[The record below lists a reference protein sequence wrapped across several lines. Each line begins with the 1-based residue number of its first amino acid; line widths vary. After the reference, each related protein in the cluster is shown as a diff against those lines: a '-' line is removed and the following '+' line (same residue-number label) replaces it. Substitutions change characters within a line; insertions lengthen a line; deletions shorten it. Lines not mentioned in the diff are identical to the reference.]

1 MGTPYQFRAYIGPA
15 YEPASSAYAY
25 DWPAIISAA
34 RDVSATETTITA
46 TLADG
51 GASIA
56 LGATPQAT
64 KGGYW
69 IGPNG
74 AGQAWEYVGYSG
86 VTGNTLTGLRREATA
101 TREHNGVH
109 TSGAAARQ
117 WWELTGDNGRF
128 AFSEQLNDS
137 LSAITW
143 TGELAGV
150 LGPQAALRQ
159 THLIVIQTKAGA
171 GAWATAFIGFMR
183 QPRLQDDYHRAAQ
196 WQFQVVSIAQVLDGY
211 SAKSIRVGDLD
222 LAKASSAQ
230 SDTPLARAWKEY
242 ASSEFTNADPDL
254 SGAAAIDGDPDTLWI
269 AERFRG
275 AAPSLTYP
283 SNSFDIY
290 EGRFISG
297 MRIRRWP
304 GEPKGYRWLEFL
316 APNAHMPGTLNNG
329 LLANKTSAAAVNIN
343 FDGLGTSPG
352 DLIVFCENMALF
364 QQANPLAAPKA
375 IFEVGA
381 GFFDSLD
388 LNGDAIAV
396 YIGGWYPTVAYGTYS
411 TPPKAPGSLTGRSW
425 TGSTIPAP
433 NVGQII
439 RYDYVAGA
447 SAAYQYFKVDYVD
460 MAGYRNGG
468 EDPWVKVTL
477 PPLGITLRDDITASA
492 PAAGATLYLLK
503 GAAGGIDGLTA
514 SGVLQIGME
523 QISYVGRVPNAGV
536 VVQTRGYGG
545 TTAAAHVAG
554 DVVRVIDTD
563 GVATVGQL
571 VKSITVRRA
580 RVPYIESF
588 KIRISNGDT
597 ARVPPD
603 DNHDEDY
610 TIAANPTTNSAAAYT
625 VNLSPSRRVTNVIV
639 EIDHMA
645 GTLYRPRINDIEIVA
660 DPAAFDPN
668 LALGVQDAAN
678 VVAKLLTNAGLPSSA
693 VTVTTG
699 AGNVDDLQTAEGE
712 RVWAVAAD
720 LAARTGVLLNCTRT
734 GSILAGPNALTASA
748 LSASATWT
756 DVNSSG
762 VDMVQAYSGAVGQV
776 QIPYRLPDGTTGTA
790 KYPAEPA
797 YTSEA
802 VQTEPE
808 TRFATAAAANDAAE
822 RLFIRR
828 RYPLQL
834 VVTCADEQ
842 PTIRPGAVV
851 AVQWALGFGTGMQQ
865 MNRMGVVTA
874 ADHEIS
880 GGVWRTVLTV
890 LQLDREAVA

>member
-25 DWPAIISAA
+25 DWPAIVSAG
-34 RDVSATETTITA
+34 RDITATETTITG

-51 GASIA
+51 GASVA
-56 LGATPQAT
+56 LSATPQAA

-74 AGQAWEYVGYSG
+74 TGQAWEYVSYSG
-86 VTGNTLTGLRREATA
+86 VSGNTLTGLRREPSA

-109 TSGAAARQ
+109 TAGAAARQ
-117 WWELTGDNGRF
+117 WWPLTGDNGRF
-128 AFSEQLNDS
+128 AFSETLDDA
-137 LSAITW
+137 LSAVVW
-143 TGELAGV
+143 QAELAGV

-159 THLIVIQTKAGA
+159 AHLIVVQTKAGA
-171 GAWATAFIGFMR
+171 AAWANMLIGFVR
-183 QPRLQDDYHRAAQ
+183 QPRVSDDYRRLAQ
-196 WQFQVVSIAQVLDGY
+196 WQFQIVSVAQLIDGY

-222 LAKASSAQ
+222 FAKASSSQ
-230 SDTPLARAWKEY
+230 SDTPLARPWKEY
-242 ASSEFTNADPDL
+242 ASAEYTESDPDL
-254 SGAAAIDGDPDTLWI
+254 DGASAIDGDPQTLWI

-275 AAPSLTYP
+275 TAPSLTYP

-297 MRIRRWP
+297 LRIRRWP

-343 FDGLGTSPG
+343 FDGMGTSPG
-352 DLIVFCENMALF
+352 DLLVFCENAQLF
-364 QQANPLAAPKA
+364 QEANPLAAPKA
-375 IFEVGA
+375 VFEVGG

-396 YIGGWYPTVAYGTYS
+396 YIGGWYPTVAYGTYT
-411 TPPKAPGSLTGRSW
+411 TPPKAPGSLTGRGWS
-425 TGSTIPAP
+425 GPTIPAP
-433 NVGQII
+433 GVGQVI

-477 PPLGITLRDDITASA
+477 PPLGLTLRDNITASA
-492 PAAGATLYLLK
+492 PGAGAVLYLNK
-503 GAAGGIDGLTA
+503 GDAGGTDGLVA

-523 QISYVGRVPNAGV
+523 QISYAGRVPGQGV
-536 VVQTRGYGG
+536 TVTARGYGG
-545 TTAAAHVAG
+545 TTAAAHVQG
-554 DVVRVIDTD
+554 DTIRVIDTD
-563 GVATVGQL
+563 GAATVGQL
-571 VKSITVRRA
+571 VKSITVSRRQA
-580 RVPYIESF
+580 PVIESF

-610 TIAANPTTNSAAAYT
+610 TVVANQTGNAALSYTAA
-625 VNLSPSRRVTNVIV
+625 LSPSRRVTNVIV

-645 GTLYRPRINDIEIVA
+645 GTLYRPRINDIEILA
-660 DPAAFDPN
+660 DGAAFDSSLV
-668 LALGVQDAAN
+668 LAAQDAAN
-678 VVAKLLTNAGLPSSA
+678 IIAKVLTNAGLPAAA
-693 VTVTTG
+693 VTATTG
-699 AGNVDDLQTAEGE
+699 AGVVDDLQTAEGE
-712 RVWAVAAD
+712 SAWGVAAD
-720 LAARTGVLLNCTRT
+720 LAARTGVLLNCSRL
-734 GSILAGPNALTASA
+734 GVVAAGPNSLTASV
-748 LSASATWT
+748 LSPASTWT
-756 DVNSSG
+756 DVNAAS
-762 VDMVQAYSGAVGQV
+762 VEMVQAYSGAVGQAK
-776 QIPYRLPDGTTGTA
+776 IPYRLPDGTTGEA
-790 KYPAEPA
+790 KYPTEPT
-797 YTSEA
+797 YG
-802 VQTEPE
+802 TERVLTQPE
-808 TRFATAAAANDAAE
+808 TRFATAAAAADAAK

-842 PTIRPGAVV
+842 PTMRPGAVV
-851 AVQWALGFGTGMQQ
+851 AVQWAIGYAAGMQQ
-865 MNRMGVVTA
+865 ISRLGVVVA

-890 LQLDREAVA
+890 LQLDREAGA